1 MHVRIAW
8 LLLVLAL
15 ASIAAAQDSPR
26 DVTREKLRVAL
37 EAAGK
42 LSDVKTTFRPGEK
55 EPYNFLATITDNL
68 THAQS
73 LEIVIRVT
81 PNDTIGFR
89 VYPHY
94 KDNYINVEKVKDR
107 AGLMHAMLLFSD
119 RNFLFWGIDDAGDA
133 FSGYTITLES
143 GFPPEAVETV
153 VRSIRNTD
161 QFVGKLLPYINGTG
175 KPE

>member
-1 MHVRIAW
+1 MRVHAA
-8 LLLVLAL
+8 LAVLFLAF
-15 ASIAAAQDSPR
+15 ASIASAQDSPR

-42 LSDVKTTFRPGEK
+42 LSDVKTTFRTGEK
-55 EPYNFLATITDNL
+55 EPYNFLATISDGL
-68 THAQS
+68 QHAES

-81 PNDTIGFR
+81 PNETISFR

-107 AGLMHAMLLFSD
+107 AGLMHAMLLFSE
-119 RNFLFWGIDDAGDA
+119 RNFLFWGVDEAGDA

-161 QFVGKLLPYINGTG
+161 AFVGKLLPYINGTG